1 MQTVGVINMRKMPAI
16 SLVLV
21 NPVLRHLS
29 GELQDSPQ
37 LGLVFIGTVARN
49 AGYEVTIIAGENVLE
64 KLSSALR
71 SREKALVGFYANSD
85 NFQEVIRLAKGVKA
99 LRPDVH
105 TIVGGPLANIEDPR
119 LIANAA
125 IDFNCRGDG
134 EHLVTE
140 LLAHLA
146 WGEPPI
152 ASIRGLTHKSEGNVT
167 TNEPRDLQV
176 DLDALPIPD
185 RSLYPSTQVGIKSQ
199 VVTSRGCGFR
209 CTFCFESTNRK
220 YRAHSPQ
227 RVVEEML
234 YLQEEYGTT
243 YFSFVDDIF
252 TQNRKRVLQI
262 CDLLH
267 QHFRP
272 HVNLFWY
279 CEARVDQIAKNPDLL
294 RTMSAAGLTRIQIG
308 TESGSQAVI
317 DAYKKQITLDQILQT
332 VQLAAEADVLS
343 IFTNFIVGG
352 AIETEDTVMETIN
365 LARRLFH
372 LAPGRFECNAT
383 FLSPYPGTDIQRRP
397 ASYSI
402 RILDPDFITG
412 LSDDHIFCETIDLSA
427 PRIVELMRDFR
438 AACAVEMVEL
448 IPELSSELILRHLKM
463 NQHKLV
469 TQWSDVFRTDPILQ
483 SCASFTAQP
492 HYRRFTSGD
501 DLRKSDPGNIIP
513 IRTFSFRSIN
523 AAGQLSW
530 ALRNKGIEFGPY
542 EQFLIGLCA
551 GKLTLAEILS
561 KAHDY
566 WGARSTPPTFENDVL
581 NFFALLSSEML
592 LVFREIFQVGVVA
605 VTTREQITPLKAPAD
620 PLVSGRMQLGSG
632 IGHVALE

>member
-267 QHFRP
+267 QRFRP

-352 AIETEDTVMETIN
+352 
-365 LARRLFH
+365 RLK
-372 LAPGRFECNAT
+372 RK
-383 FLSPYPGTDIQRRP
+383 
-397 ASYSI
+397 I
-402 RILDPDFITG
+402 R
-412 LSDDHIFCETIDLSA
+412 
-427 PRIVELMRDFR
+427 
-438 AACAVEMVEL
+438 
-448 IPELSSELILRHLKM
+448 
-463 NQHKLV
+463 
-469 TQWSDVFRTDPILQ
+469 
-483 SCASFTAQP
+483 
-492 HYRRFTSGD
+492 
-501 DLRKSDPGNIIP
+501 
-513 IRTFSFRSIN
+513 
-523 AAGQLSW
+523 
-530 ALRNKGIEFGPY
+530 
-542 EQFLIGLCA
+542 
-551 GKLTLAEILS
+551 
-561 KAHDY
+561 
-566 WGARSTPPTFENDVL
+566 
-581 NFFALLSSEML
+581 
-592 LVFREIFQVGVVA
+592 
-605 VTTREQITPLKAPAD
+605 
-620 PLVSGRMQLGSG
+620 
-632 IGHVALE
+632 